1 MIDDVASDGTGGIRH
16 PNETD
21 LPPVQQFDALLPSA
35 MAEKAEELG
44 RRKAEMDPITVFVL
58 AALAGAFIA
67 MGAIFATVVSTG
79 EASFG
84 ITRLLSGLVFSLG
97 LILVVVGGAELFTGN
112 NLIVMAWASG
122 KVSTRKLLRN
132 WAVVY
137 VGNMVGSVLIAVLVF
152 GSGQYLFA
160 NGAVGETM
168 LSIASAK
175 SSLGFGQA
183 ICLGILCNVL
193 VCLAVWL
200 AFSAHSTTDRILAV
214 VPPVA
219 AFVAAGFEHSVANM
233 YFLPIGLLVKSFAPA
248 EFWQSISSTPGD
260 WSSLTL
266 SATVV
271 NNLLPVTIGN
281 IIGGAG
287 MVGLVYWFVYLRK
300 RSRL

>member
-1 MIDDVASDGTGGIRH
+1 MIGGVLVDEFGGVRH
-16 PNETD
+16 PND
-21 LPPVQQFDALLPSA
+21 NSLPPVQKFDALVPAA

-44 RRKAEMDPITVFVL
+44 RHKAEMDSVTVFML

-67 MGAIFATVVSTG
+67 FGAVFATVVSTG
-79 EASFG
+79 GTSYG
-84 ITRLLSGLVFSLG
+84 VTRLLSGVVFSLG

-122 KVSTRKLLRN
+122 KVSTSKLVRN

-137 VGNMVGSVLIAVLVF
+137 VGNMVGSIIIVVLVF

-160 NGAVGETM
+160 NGAVGEKM
-168 LSIASAK
+168 LSIASSKA
-175 SSLGFGQA
+175 SLGFGQA

-200 AFSAHSTTDRILAV
+200 AFSARSTTDRILAV

-248 EFWQSISSTPGD
+248 AFWESISSSSGD
-260 WSSLTL
+260 WSSL
-266 SATVV
+266 
-271 NNLLPVTIGN
+271 
-281 IIGGAG
+281 
-287 MVGLVYWFVYLRK
+287 R
-300 RSRL
+300 